1 MLGAAV
7 LFSRCGVLVG
17 PLRTMVDPD
26 RLEAAYKTARADLL
40 AECDSSGHWV
50 GRLASSPLSTATA
63 ISALVVAEQ
72 HKGNANREYRPEEV
86 YQGDLSELI
95 VGSLHW
101 LAGQQNDDGGW
112 GDTDRS
118 LSNIATTMLVTAAFR
133 LTGVPVKYSGMM
145 ERAEACINTQGG
157 VAGLRRRFGRDKT
170 FAVPILTN
178 CALAGLVPWRQVSP
192 LPFELACFPQ
202 SMYRL
207 LRLPVVSY
215 AIPALVAIGQA
226 RFHHAKP
233 LNPITRMIRSAAV
246 EPSLK
251 VLEAMQ
257 PESGGFLE
265 ATPLTSF
272 VVMSLASIGRAEH
285 PVTRRGVEFLLAS
298 VRHDGSWPIDS
309 NLATWN
315 TTLSINA
322 LAAGGEDISSLECLD
337 WLLSCQHTEEHPMS
351 GATPGG
357 WAWTD
362 LAGGVPDVDDTAGA
376 LLALAAWRSELV
388 RDGKTS
394 DDRTQRIE
402 RAARDGVEWLLGVQN
417 NDGGWPTFCRGWG
430 KLPFDRSAPD
440 LTAHAMR
447 AFCAWRNELSE
458 PEDDLRASDT
468 ERSPNHST
476 RQSPKQKLS
485 VRIAQAMEAGQR
497 HLANKQRDDGSWV
510 PLWFG
515 NQYHKD
521 EENPIYGTARVL
533 PVFRDLAQLDSD
545 PARRAI
551 EWLIQSQDV
560 SGGWSGD
567 GASEKQRIG
576 EHCTVEE
583 TALAVDALLAV
594 RGGEPLELGE
604 PSSLQVAIDQGLAWL
619 AEAIESGRH
628 QQSAPIGFYFAKLW
642 YYERLYPMIF
652 AVSALGQAAGRLHEA
667 PTPTPAPTTTLHR
680 SGNPQSS
687 QP

>member
-1 MLGAAV
+1 MLVAAV
-7 LFSRCGVLVG
+7 LFSRCGLPVG

-50 GRLASSPLSTATA
+50 GRLSSSPLSTATA

-72 HKGNANREYRPEEV
+72 HKGNASREYRPEEV

-101 LAGQQNDDGGW
+101 LAGHQNDDGGW

-145 ERAEACINTQGG
+145 ERAEAYINTQGG

-233 LNPITRMIRSAAV
+233 FNPIRRMIRSAAI

-298 VRHDGSWPIDS
+298 VRPDGSWPIDS

-322 LAAGGEDISSLECLD
+322 LAAGGEDVSSLECLD
-337 WLLSCQHTEEHPMS
+337 WLLSCQHTKEHPMS
-351 GATPGG
+351 GAAPGG

-376 LLALAAWRSELV
+376 LLALAAWRRELV
-388 RDGKTS
+388 RDGETS
-394 DDRTQRIE
+394 DDCTRRIE
-402 RAARDGVEWLLGVQN
+402 RAARDGVEWLLSVQN

-430 KLPFDRSAPD
+430 KLPFDRSSPD

-447 AFCAWRNELSE
+447 ALCAWRNGLSE
-458 PEDDLRASDT
+458 LEDDLLASDT
-468 ERSPNHST
+468 ERSPNRST
-476 RQSPKQKLS
+476 LQPPKQKLS

-497 HLANKQRDDGSWV
+497 YLANKQRDDGSWV

-515 NQYHKD
+515 NQHHKD

-533 PVFRDLAQLDSD
+533 PVFRDLAQLDSE

-551 EWLIQSQDV
+551 EWLIQSQDA

-567 GASEKQRIG
+567 GTAENQRIG

-583 TALAVDALLAV
+583 TALALDALLAA
-594 RGGEPLELGE
+594 RGGEPLESGE
-604 PSSLQVAIDQGLAWL
+604 PSSLQVAIDQGLVWL

-652 AVSALGQAAGRLHEA
+652 AVSALGQAASRLREA
-667 PTPTPAPTTTLHR
+667 PTPTPTPTTTLHR
-680 SGNPQSS
+680 SSNP
-687 QP
+687 